1 MRSKD
6 IELMSKIKKFAEDF
20 YIKEKYS
27 PSTTVIAK
35 NVGSTR
41 GTIYRYLVEMNEK
54 DIIKYNGKDII
65 TNITE
70 KVENERVGVP
80 ICGSISCG
88 SPIEE
93 RENIETIVSLP
104 VSIFGT
110 DDMFILK
117 ANGDSMINAGIDDAD
132 YVVVSKQSSA
142 SDGDIVVALVENES
156 TLKRF
161 YTDKTNHKVILHPE
175 NESYKDIV
183 IDSCVI
189 QGVAKFVIKA
199 V

>member
-6 IELMSKIKKFAEDF
+6 IELMNKIKKFAEDF
-20 YIKEKYS
+20 YIKEKCS

-54 DIIKYNGKDII
+54 GLINYDGKMII
-65 TNITE
+65 TDITE
-70 KVENERVGVP
+70 KVQNEKVGVP
-80 ICGSISCG
+80 VCGSISCG

-93 RENIETIVSLP
+93 QENIETIVSLP
-104 VSIFGT
+104 ISIFGT

-142 SDGDIVVALVENES
+142 SDGDIIVALVENEN

-175 NESYKDIV
+175 NKAYKDIV
-183 IDSCVI
+183 TDSCVV

>member
-6 IELMSKIKKFAEDF
+6 IELMNKIKKFAEDF
-20 YIKEKYS
+20 YIKEKCS

-54 DIIKYNGKDII
+54 GLIKYDGKTII
-65 TNITE
+65 TDITE
-70 KVENERVGVP
+70 KVQKEKVGVP

-117 ANGDSMINAGIDDAD
+117 ANGDSMINAGIDDED

-161 YTDKTNHKVILHPE
+161 YTDKTNHREELVEYMKQKGGWG
-175 NESYKDIV
+175 YD
-183 IDSCVI
+183 C
-189 QGVAKFVIKA
+189 Q
-199 V
+199 

>member
-1 MRSKD
+1 MRSKNV
-6 IELMSKIKKFAEDF
+6 ELMNKIKKFAEDF
-20 YIKEKYS
+20 YIKEKCS

-54 DIIKYNGKDII
+54 GLINYDGKMII
-65 TNITE
+65 TDITE
-70 KVENERVGVP
+70 KVQNEKVGVP
-80 ICGSISCG
+80 VCGSISCG

-117 ANGDSMINAGIDDAD
+117 ANGDSMINAGIDDED

-142 SDGDIVVALVENES
+142 TDGDIVVALVENES

>member
-6 IELMSKIKKFAEDF
+6 IELMNKIKKFAEDF
-20 YIKEKYS
+20 YIKEKCS
-27 PSTTVIAK
+27 PSTTDIAK

-54 DIIKYNGKDII
+54 GLIKYDGKTII
-65 TNITE
+65 TDITE
-70 KVENERVGVP
+70 KVQNEKVGIPV
-80 ICGSISCG
+80 CGSISCG

-93 RENIETIVSLP
+93 QENIETIVSLP
-104 VSIFGT
+104 ASIFGT

-117 ANGDSMINAGIDDAD
+117 ANGDSMVNAGIGDAD

-142 SDGDIVVALVENES
+142 SEGDIVVALVENEN

-175 NESYKDIV
+175 NEAYKDIV
-183 IDSCVI
+183 TDSCIV